1 MKILTA
7 RKCASV
13 TALLQIKDVTAE
25 DAAAIR
31 KIWQT
36 VPNRQEAREQID
48 KILRT
53 HGVEYLGTHKRSKQH
68 LDYCNA
74 GDPYATTI
82 VFHGPRMV
90 VQCWG
95 DLAEKNLIQGPEQ
108 Y

>member
-1 MKILTA
+1 MKILTN

-53 HGVEYLGTHKRSKQH
+53 HGVEYLGQHRRSREAV
-68 LDYCNA
+68 DYCNA
-74 GDPYATTI
+74 GDPYTYT
-82 VFHGPRMV
+82 VLFHGPRMIV
-90 VQCWG
+90 GCWG
-95 DLAEKNLIQGPEQ
+95 DLVEKKLIRDGEF
-108 Y
+108 